1 MSNIKAC
8 IFDLD
13 GTLTNTINAIAHF
26 GNIALAAFGLP
37 EIPVEDYKIYV
48 GDGRD
53 KLIHRMLGVYGKDNA
68 EMFEKVR
75 DVYDEN
81 YENDYLYDTDAYDG
95 IRELLEELKENGI
108 KIAVCSNKPDNVV
121 HFVTDNIFG
130 ENYFDAVHG
139 VIDGMPTKPNPFT
152 ALEITKKLGVKPSEC
167 LFLGDTNV
175 DIFTAKN
182 AEMTSVG
189 VLWGFRTRNELVY
202 KFVDFLKSA
211 KQKCWQILPIG
222 PTSYGDSPYQSFST
236 NAGNPYFI
244 DMDILSEEGLL
255 KKSDYSKLDW
265 GKDRKNVDYETI
277 YENRFKVLK
286 IAFEEFKKGD
296 LSEFYDF
303 LQKNERWISNYAL
316 FMSIKNENDGKSWLE
331 WEDGLRKR
339 DSHSLWE
346 FKSSHEDDVMFW
358 EFVQF
363 KFFEQWNKLKK
374 YANDNGVS
382 IIGDIPI
389 YVALDSAEVWVY
401 PDLFEL
407 DENLVPK
414 AVAGCP
420 PDAFSPT
427 GQLWGNPLYN
437 WDRHREYGFNWWID
451 RIKSATSLYDVV
463 RIDHFRGFEGYYS
476 IPYGDKTA
484 ENGQWLKG
492 PGIELFNAVKNELGD
507 LPIIAEDLGFLT
519 EDVHKLLRDSGFPGM
534 KVLEFAFDPREES
547 NYLPYTY
554 NSNSVVYVGTH
565 DNNTVLGWI
574 DELDE
579 DTLEFCK
586 KYIDSEDDIVWK
598 LIKTAM
604 ASVSDTAI
612 IQMQDYLELGSEAR
626 MNTPSVLGG
635 NWQWRMGKND
645 LTDKLAKKI
654 ADITCTYG
662 RYERQ

>member
-1 MSNIKAC
+1 MRKSGILMH
-8 IFDLD
+8 ISSLPSDYGI
-13 GTLTNTINAIAHF
+13 GT
-26 GNIALAAFGLP
+26 
-37 EIPVEDYKIYV
+37 
-48 GDGRD
+48 
-53 KLIHRMLGVYGKDNA
+53 MGKEA
-68 EMFEKVR
+68 
-75 DVYDEN
+75 
-81 YENDYLYDTDAYDG
+81 
-95 IRELLEELKENGI
+95 
-108 KIAVCSNKPDNVV
+108 
-121 HFVTDNIFG
+121 
-130 ENYFDAVHG
+130 
-139 VIDGMPTKPNPFT
+139 
-152 ALEITKKLGVKPSEC
+152 
-167 LFLGDTNV
+167 
-175 DIFTAKN
+175 
-182 AEMTSVG
+182 
-189 VLWGFRTRNELVY
+189 Y

-211 KQKCWQILPIG
+211 KQKCWQILPID

-244 DMDILSEEGLL
+244 DMDILREEGLL

-534 KVLEFAFDPREES
+534 KVLEFAFDPRRSQRQNRICSYES
-547 NYLPYTY
+547 
-554 NSNSVVYVGTH
+554 GH
-565 DNNTVLGWI
+565 
-574 DELDE
+574 
-579 DTLEFCK
+579 
-586 KYIDSEDDIVWK
+586 
-598 LIKTAM
+598 
-604 ASVSDTAI
+604 
-612 IQMQDYLELGSEAR
+612 GSF
-626 MNTPSVLGG
+626 
-635 NWQWRMGKND
+635 
-645 LTDKLAKKI
+645 
-654 ADITCTYG
+654 
-662 RYERQ
+662 